1 MRAHAERARA
11 AAADGGVGTLLGLHS
26 AGCECGDAANG
37 AVVNVASDDGADSAS
52 GGDANPEGEDA
63 SAALV
68 QQQEA
73 TATAAVAFLRA
84 KPRRMALD
92 AGGRLQI
99 ELAETV
105 ATAAVFGIDLR
116 VPPKVLNA
124 SSPPP
129 IVLSDGIWPSSCG
142 RRMAVQ
148 IGRGCR

>member
-1 MRAHAERARA
+1 M
-11 AAADGGVGTLLGLHS
+11 
-26 AGCECGDAANG
+26 
-37 AVVNVASDDGADSAS
+37 
-52 GGDANPEGEDA
+52 
-63 SAALV
+63 
-68 QQQEA
+68 
-73 TATAAVAFLRA
+73 AFLRA

-129 IVLSDGIWPSSCG
+129 IVLSDGIWPSGCG
-142 RRMAVQ
+142 R
-148 IGRGCR
+148 